1 MKDEELKEYFRKQG
15 ENLPE
20 SILELAEGSIAKAI
34 NLIPKQEVYEKMKNL
49 LNNIEKINKLEML
62 KQEFIYQE
70 KEDIQNLLEDMNSL
84 LFQKAK
90 EKENKVAYINA
101 IGIVEKTKEKLKSNS
116 NFDMCIDNLLLN
128 IWEEINEKHSR
139 S

>member
-49 LNNIEKINKLEML
+49 LNNIEKIDKLEML

>member
-49 LNNIEKINKLEML
+49 LNNIAKINKLEML

>member
-70 KEDIQNLLEDMNSL
+70 QEDIQNLLEDMNSL

-116 NFDMCIDNLLLN
+116 NFDICIDNLLLN

>member
-1 MKDEELKEYFRKQG
+1 MKDGELKEYFRKQG

-49 LNNIEKINKLEML
+49 LNNIEKIDKLEML

>member
-49 LNNIEKINKLEML
+49 LNNI
-62 KQEFIYQE
+62 
-70 KEDIQNLLEDMNSL
+70 
-84 LFQKAK
+84 
-90 EKENKVAYINA
+90 
-101 IGIVEKTKEKLKSNS
+101 
-116 NFDMCIDNLLLN
+116 
-128 IWEEINEKHSR
+128 
-139 S
+139 

>member
-20 SILELAEGSIAKAI
+20 SILELAKGSIAKAI

>member
-1 MKDEELKEYFRKQG
+1 
-15 ENLPE
+15 
-20 SILELAEGSIAKAI
+20 
-34 NLIPKQEVYEKMKNL
+34 MKNL

>member
-49 LNNIEKINKLEML
+49 LNNIEEINKLEML

>member
-20 SILELAEGSIAKAI
+20 SILELAEGSIEKAI

-116 NFDMCIDNLLLN
+116 NFDICIDNLLLN
-128 IWEEINEKHSR
+128 IWEEIN
-139 S
+139 

>member
-116 NFDMCIDNLLLN
+116 NFDMCIDNLLLS

>member
-1 MKDEELKEYFRKQG
+1 MKDVELKEYFRKQG

-20 SILELAEGSIAKAI
+20 SILELAEGSIAKSI